1 MPAVTN
7 QDVTLPIGL
16 AATVV
21 LPVHIGPVA
30 EGEFSDPDAQFD
42 DYTYRIQEG
51 TIDDD
56 GFIDALSGSP
66 LFETDTAGEVDILD
80 LQDTTA
86 SFDEPSPDPDDA
98 VVRVVVPGDA
108 TDDLTPGTSHVH
120 ALVGVDEAGQEF
132 PLMIGEVGVTKIPQ

>member
-1 MPAVTN
+1 MPVVTN

-30 EGEFSDPDAQFD
+30 EGEFSDPDEQFD

-51 TIDDD
+51 TVDDD
-56 GFIDALSGSP
+56 GFIDSLLGSP

-108 TDDLTPGTSHVH
+108 TDELNPGESYVH
-120 ALVGVDEAGQEF
+120 ALTGVAEDGEF
-132 PLMIGEVGVTKIPQ
+132 ALMIGEVDTTKIPQ